1 MFSDR
6 TLINRRNV
14 KGNVSA
20 AANACRRFFQ
30 LEVEARVVA
39 ASMKVLGMKSLG
51 DKHPVNHPLPEAGQ
65 SVAERKHYLQNV
77 ALHVVDTFIVDKKMN
92 EHLQQSALLLEQD
105 KADSQGRFPCRFP
118 GCPKSFVHNG
128 KLRKEHESKHNPPVA
143 AGAHHELPVEGD
155 DDMLAYQKAL
165 LDYGILIL
173 NFFDAIAEA
182 DGDRVLRCWKFFLM
196 YLKHQEGFSSKY
208 ALEALYLMFQV
219 YGILSPQ
226 ASHRLV
232 WNRFIKNKP
241 GIGCHIPLDLQL
253 EFYNKFVKEAIKNL
267 GPNATGKSMN
277 RICHSLGLTTELM
290 KTFDNNFGVFKR
302 SGRHS
307 KKSTTGDLNK
317 IVKELVSQNAFTYT
331 SGRSYRC
338 YAGIKS
344 SLLSGFDMRKMYT
357 WINKHKKNMILGRH
371 AR

>member
-30 LEVEARVVA
+30 LEVEARVIA